1 MFKIT
6 EIVRL
11 IWLAKNLCFFYTGKP
26 TKNGLAH
33 KQYLKPA
40 IDLQTMILEKLKN
53 RKKITYPALLSL
65 RKSWFPR
72 FITDFQ

>member
-6 EIVRL
+6 EIVRP

-26 TKNGLAH
+26 TKKGLAH

-53 RKKITYPALLSL
+53 RKKNYLPSPSLS
-65 RKSWFPR
+65 
-72 FITDFQ
+72 

>member
-1 MFKIT
+1 MF
-6 EIVRL
+6 
-11 IWLAKNLCFFYTGKP
+11 FFYTGKP

-65 RKSWFPR
+65 KKSWFPR